1 MPTFVPLVDKVQP
14 TRNPNMNNFE
24 IKFIECFL
32 KAVHKICD
40 DILKEQINLMLATIF
55 VQLLSHLYWFRS
67 LSSEHIRSTF
77 GALAMADWKKERA
90 G

>member
-1 MPTFVPLVDKVQP
+1 
-14 TRNPNMNNFE
+14 MNE
-24 IKFIECFL
+24 LIENL
-32 KAVHKICD
+32 MKTENYD
-40 DILKEQINLMLATIF
+40 LETYDILKEKINLMLATIF

-77 GALAMADWKKERA
+77 GALAMADWKKKRA